1 MAIER
6 KTTVLLAANALLS
19 ASLIWV
25 NLSGMAPFA
34 SSAEAGPQYR
44 SSRGLSQPP
53 QQEDLTGVAGATTR
67 QRKQMID
74 QLKLI
79 SVKLDGLDKS
89 LQSGNV
95 AVRVENLNEIE
106 LGIDYDRLA
115 RAIKNGS
122 K

>member
-1 MAIER
+1 
-6 KTTVLLAANALLS
+6 
-19 ASLIWV
+19 
-25 NLSGMAPFA
+25 
-34 SSAEAGPQYR
+34 
-44 SSRGLSQPP
+44 
-53 QQEDLTGVAGATTR
+53 
-67 QRKQMID
+67 MID